1 MDYFIIKLLSRKV
14 SLYHLLKSRTILKL
28 AVATKGLT
36 TKVTEELQDS
46 NYIQQALIAPAVI
59 LISTLCVWTSL
70 L

>member
-1 MDYFIIKLLSRKV
+1 MDYFIIKLLGRKV

-59 LISTLCVWTSL
+59 LISTLCVRTSL

>member
-1 MDYFIIKLLSRKV
+1 MDYFIIKLLGRKV

-28 AVATKGLT
+28 AVATKGLM

-46 NYIQQALIAPAVI
+46 NYIQQALIATAVI
-59 LISTLCVWTSL
+59 LISTLYVRTSL

>member
-1 MDYFIIKLLSRKV
+1 M
-14 SLYHLLKSRTILKL
+14 KL

-59 LISTLCVWTSL
+59 LISTLCVRTSL

>member
-1 MDYFIIKLLSRKV
+1 MDYFIIKLLGRKV

-46 NYIQQALIAPAVI
+46 NYIQQALIATAVI
-59 LISTLCVWTSL
+59 LISTLYVRTSL

>member
-1 MDYFIIKLLSRKV
+1 M
-14 SLYHLLKSRTILKL
+14 KL